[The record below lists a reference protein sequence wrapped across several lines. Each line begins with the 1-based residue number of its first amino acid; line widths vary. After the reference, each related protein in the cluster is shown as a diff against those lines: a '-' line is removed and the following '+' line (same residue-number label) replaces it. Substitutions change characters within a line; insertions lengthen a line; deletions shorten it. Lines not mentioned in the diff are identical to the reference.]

1 MNWGNKLLIVFA
13 LFAGM
18 MSYMVYRCFNVP
30 VDLVSNEY
38 YKDEIAYQQVIDGTK
53 NANALSTK
61 ISIQE
66 SQSSISIQLP
76 QEMRSKLIK
85 GKILFYCPSNLE
97 NDKKIELS
105 TDLNGK
111 QDIDLKKITKGNY
124 TVKIDWTDNNKL
136 YHTEQ
141 PVTIL

>member
-66 SQSSISIQLP
+66 SHSAISIQLP

-85 GKILFYCPSNLE
+85 GKILFYCPSNLD
-97 NDKKIELS
+97 NDKKVELS

-111 QDIDLKKITKGNY
+111 QDIDLKSITKGNY

>member
-141 PVTIL
+141 SVTIL

>member
-97 NDKKIELS
+97 NDKKVELS

>member
-1 MNWGNKLLIVFA
+1 MNWGNKLLVVFA
-13 LFAGM
+13 LFASM

-53 NANALSTK
+53 NANALSSKTIVK
-61 ISIQE
+61 EIQSE
-66 SQSSISIQLP
+66 ILIQLP
-76 QEMRSKLIK
+76 EEMKNKTIK

-97 NDKKIELS
+97 NDKKVDLS
-105 TDLNGK
+105 TDLNGT
-111 QDIDLKKITKGNY
+111 QNIDAKKISKGNY

-136 YHTEQ
+136 YHVEQ
-141 PVTIL
+141 PVTIF